1 MKYVKLIFLTAFFI
15 LIIFPLF
22 SREIT
27 VIVIDADLDY
37 PLEGALIRTRD
48 GLEYECDEDGI
59 AILQVPDARQI
70 ILNAYYP
77 GYETGSITIPVT
89 GNTFTIGM
97 RLSGILHGSEFIIEA
112 SMPGSSETRTGR
124 SIAVTTREI
133 SQTGEIG
140 IIEDV
145 MSTIKL
151 LPGVNYSGMF
161 SSQPSIRGGYPGDMI
176 SSMDG
181 FIINNPYFWGGGFS
195 IFDPRMVQSAQLSH
209 GVFAV
214 RYGHT
219 ISGLLEIT
227 TKKPSPTETLFE
239 LGVNTSAAN
248 LSLSIPFQKGGI
260 NIMGRVTY
268 YDPVIWLAQELSKE
282 IQLLEVVNYIRQAPY
297 IRTATIN
304 GNYRF
309 TNNLELTATA
319 FWGMDGVGVLFEN
332 SNQTEWLSSISSV
345 NFDYTNYQG
354 FLTASLSWNPG
365 SNMLFKFTAGTGY
378 EQSDIKGDINYEI
391 TRIKFTQQFKN
402 DYSSLISKLNQNPDE
417 YSYYERNEIDQSD
430 LNINAQGRVDFDFEL
445 SRNFLIS
452 AGVQEVYSFSSSKG
466 TQKMLYDTPFSN
478 IADDDKNIIYGLF
491 NSPPVPDPPLLV
503 PGILIVGMPLIY
515 TPDSRNHLLT
525 SSGFILGEYISDNSR
540 IKAELGVRI
549 DHFVLF
555 GDGFT
560 VNSDAVINPRFNID
574 FNIFKN
580 VSFINSFDITAGTGL
595 FSSVNSAVFDAEKE
609 HNIDYMKP
617 NRSWTSI
624 LGLRFEFSGDLSLNI
639 EGYYK
644 YVFDRMYTQ
653 VNTGTGSPDV
663 NPYFDGI
670 GHIWGIDVM
679 LHKIQSR
686 FWDGWLSYSYNWSKY
701 LDPNGVSG
709 GRGLSGGNRGSEWYF
724 PHYHRFHNLNL
735 VMNFKPVQ
743 FINIYLRFGVASGT
757 PLSRRDEEGPKSYPV
772 LIYDKENP
780 QESYIIE
787 KYFWRSY
794 LDPDN
799 RTTPSLP
806 MDLKISF
813 FGGNPSG
820 KTRWEIYL
828 AVENLLAFVYTAQGN
843 TRFNQYTGQVD
854 SSSTS
859 ASYEIPIPIPSFGFK
874 ISY

>member
-1 MKYVKLIFLTAFFI
+1 MVLFTLNIFT
-15 LIIFPLF
+15 LF
-22 SREIT
+22 SRDIRI
-27 VIVIDADLDY
+27 IVIDADLDY
-37 PLEGALIRTRD
+37 PLEGALVRTRE
-48 GLEYECDEDGI
+48 GAEYECDEDG
-59 AILQVPDARQI
+59 AAVLQIPDGRQI
-70 ILNAYYP
+70 ILNTYYP
-77 GYETGSITIPVT
+77 GYEPGVITIPVT

-97 RLSGILHGSEFIIEA
+97 HLSGILHGSELIIEA

-124 SIAVTTREI
+124 SVAVTSREI

-181 FIINNPYFWGGGFS
+181 YTINNPYFWGGGFS

-209 GVFAV
+209 GVFPV

-248 LSLSIPFQKGGI
+248 LSLSIPLQKGGI
-260 NIMGRVTY
+260 IIMGRVTY

-282 IQLLEVVNYIRQAPY
+282 IEILEAVNYIRQAPY
-297 IRTATIN
+297 IRTATIS

-309 TNNLELTATA
+309 TNNLELSATA

-332 SNQTEWLSSISSV
+332 SSNSDILTSISSIV
-345 NFDYTNYQG
+345 FDFKNYQG
-354 FLTASLSWNPG
+354 FLTAALSWNPRN
-365 SNMLFKFTAGTGY
+365 NMLFRFTAGTGY
-378 EQSDIKGDINYEI
+378 EDSDIKGDINYEI
-391 TRIKFTQQFKN
+391 VNIKFSNSFLEK
-402 DYSSLISKLNQNPDE
+402 YSNLIDGI
-417 YSYYERNEIDQSD
+417 YYEYYEHNKIDQSD
-430 LNINAQGRVDFDFEL
+430 LAVNIQGRIDFDMEI

-452 AGVQEVYSFSSSKG
+452 AGVQELYSYSSSKG
-466 TQKMLYDTPFSN
+466 MQQMFYDTPFSN
-478 IADDDKNIIYGLF
+478 IKDETLIKNLENLF
-491 NSPPVPDPPLLV
+491 LLLPFNMPDN
-503 PGILIVGMPLIY
+503 LIVVMPLIY
-515 TPDSRNHLLT
+515 TPDSGNHLLT
-525 SSGFILGEYISDNSR
+525 TSGFVLGEYISDNSR
-540 IKAELGVRI
+540 IKAELGVRL
-549 DHFVLF
+549 DHFILF

-560 VNSDAVINPRFNID
+560 LKSDVVLNPRFNID

-580 VSFINSFDITAGTGL
+580 VSFINSFDISAGTGL

-609 HNIDYMKP
+609 YNLDYMKP

-624 LGLRFEFSGDLSLNI
+624 LGLRFEFPGDLSLNI

-644 YVFDRMYTQ
+644 YVFDRMYIP
-653 VNTGTGSPDV
+653 VNTSSASPV
-663 NPYFDGI
+663 VSPFYDGI

-701 LDPNGVSG
+701 RDPNGVMG
-709 GRGLSGGNRGSEWYF
+709 GTGISGGNRGSDWYF

-735 VMNFKPVQ
+735 VLNLKPVQ
-743 FINIYLRFGVASGT
+743 NINIYFRFGVASGI
-757 PLSRRDEEGPKSYPV
+757 PLSRRDENGPQSYPV
-772 LIYDKENP
+772 LVYNEDDPIK
-780 QESYIIE
+780 SYFIE
-787 KYFWRSY
+787 KYRWRSY
-794 LDPDN
+794 LDPN
-799 RTTPSLP
+799 RRTTPSLP

-820 KTRWEIYL
+820 KTRWEIYI
-828 AVENLLAFVYTAQGN
+828 AAENLLSLVYTAQGN
-843 TRFNQYTGQVD
+843 TSFNPYTGQVD
-854 SSSTS
+854 TGSSS